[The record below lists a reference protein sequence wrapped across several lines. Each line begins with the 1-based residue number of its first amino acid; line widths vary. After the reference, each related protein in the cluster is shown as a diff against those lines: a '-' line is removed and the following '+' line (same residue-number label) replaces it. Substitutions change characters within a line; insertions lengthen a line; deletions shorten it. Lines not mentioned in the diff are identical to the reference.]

1 MVIGS
6 GKTDPLQ
13 SRLSHQE
20 KTMVLRRSQES
31 IELVVY
37 SSMVGPCGWSLT
49 FRRERR
55 RPARHRTEGRR
66 VGGRVV

>member
-6 GKTDPLQ
+6 GKTDPLP
-13 SRLSHQE
+13 SRLGHQE
-20 KTMVLRRSQES
+20 KTIFLRRSQES

-49 FRRERR
+49 FRCETQARAPPNG
-55 RPARHRTEGRR
+55 RPARGVR
-66 VGGRVV
+66 VL